1 MNSINKYI
9 YEEGETQEVC
19 PNCGIEVTIS
29 TDGKS
34 SCSEC
39 GHKEVLPCSQCKL
52 NDEFKCDWN
61 AETICTAFPL
71 PVWKELTPREEQMVY
86 YLLEDE
92 DEEELSPCCGAPL
105 IWGDL
110 CSDCK
115 EHT

>member
-52 NDEFKCDWN
+52 SDEFKCDWN
-61 AETICTAFPL
+61 EETICTAFP
-71 PVWKELTPREEQMVY
+71 REEQMVY
-86 YLLEDE
+86 NLLEDE
-92 DEEELSPCCGAPL
+92 DEEELSPCCGATL
-105 IWGDL
+105 NLG
-110 CSDCK
+110 
-115 EHT
+115 

>member
-19 PNCGIEVTIS
+19 PNCGIEVTIK

-52 NDEFKCDWN
+52 SDEFECDWN
-61 AETICTAFPL
+61 IHTRCTAFPY
-71 PVWKELTPREEQMVY
+71 EEQMVY
-86 YLLEDE
+86 NLLEDE
-92 DEEELSPCCGAPL
+92 DEEELSPCCGATL